1 MYYGDL
7 LENLL
12 KEEKNPVNRMY
23 LNEIKIKWINFE
35 KEAENKDNSNEII
48 LKALNNFLNT
58 LNNKKFKYVLSSDK
72 GFKPDSELFTPHFID
87 DLISIFMLKKNI
99 LNHLGIIWGK
109 QSFTTGLQ
117 FNPISFRDLQ
127 DSPNYE
133 YGESPEFLMLV
144 QQIDFQ
150 FKIVGKHRFN
160 KYLLNFPLVVFL
172 TFQNLTQDE
181 LIKTEYYANMAKRT
195 FPKAKIVIVTETLD
209 KSVTPDVRSLPI
221 DSIFVLR
228 KQFKDAELNPISID
242 VINALEKKID
252 SFLAERYD
260 ITENFIETGVI
271 H

>member
-12 KEEKNPVNRMY
+12 VAEKNPVNRMY
-23 LNEIKIKWINFE
+23 LNEIKLKWLNFE
-35 KEAENKDNSNEII
+35 KEVENKENSNDII

-58 LNNKKFKYVLSSDK
+58 LNNKKFKYIASSNK
-72 GFKPDSELFTPHFID
+72 GFKPESEIFTPFYID
-87 DLISIFMLKKNI
+87 DLISVFMQKKKI
-99 LNHLGIIWGK
+99 LNHLGISWGK
-109 QSFTTGLQ
+109 QSFSTGLQ

-160 KYLLNFPLVVFL
+160 KHLINFPLIVFL
-172 TFQNLTQDE
+172 IYRNLTQDD
-181 LIKTEYYANMAKRT
+181 LIKTDYYANMALRT
-195 FPKAKIVIVTETLD
+195 FSKAKIVIVTETLD

-228 KQFKDAELNPISID
+228 KQFKDVELSPISID
-242 VINALEKKID
+242 VINALEQKID